1 MNNERPTEDEL
12 QAFVDGVLDEAA
24 HAHVEDYLVGHPEE
38 AERIADYI
46 AQRGELRHV
55 LQPIAEEKV
64 PPRLDLDRIIAATQ
78 ANNRRRPWFA
88 DWRAMAAGLV
98 LLLAGG
104 ASGWFLHGVPTP
116 ESGGIATL
124 AREAADNYAVYG
136 ADHVRPV
143 ELKADARTELV
154 KWVSNRLQRPIS
166 VPDLSESGYRFMGG
180 RLVATAHGPAGLFF
194 YDDDRGTRLAM
205 LMRPMEVDKNAPMTE
220 LDLDGTGGVTWSKDG
235 LGYSLVGPSP
245 PALLHPLADEA
256 RRQIDAAI

>member
-1 MNNERPTEDEL
+1 MNSERPTEDEF
-12 QAFVDGVLDEAA
+12 QAFVDGVLDEAT
-24 HAHVEDYLVGHPEE
+24 HARVEDYLVGHPEE
-38 AERIADYI
+38 AERIADYL
-46 AQRGELRHV
+46 AQRGELRQV

-64 PPRLDLDRIIAATQ
+64 PPRLDLDRILAAGQ
-78 ANNRRRPWFA
+78 AESRRPWFA

-104 ASGWFLHGVPTP
+104 ASGWLLHGAPAP
-116 ESGGIATL
+116 ESGGIAAL

-143 ELKADARTELV
+143 ELKADARDELV
-154 KWVSNRLQRPIS
+154 KWVSNRLQRPIA
-166 VPDLSESGYRFMGG
+166 VPDLSTSGYRFMGG
-180 RLVATAHGPAGLFF
+180 RLVATAHGPAALFF

-205 LMRPMEVDKNAPMTE
+205 LVRPMEVDKNAAMTE
-220 LDLDGTGGVTWSKDG
+220 HDLDGTGGIAWSKDG
-235 LGYSLVGPSP
+235 LGFSLVGPAP